1 MTIQTSKRVVLEGR
15 EGVCKNVLFVRTDEE
30 FNIHVNEHLAEIKAM
45 DIEYLKNGHEICA
58 CSLCNFDSKNTEL
71 IKKHLAQHTVSP
83 KTVGGKKSKSENEA
97 LLKSKNWQDAYDE
110 EGNPLY
116 DTTASEGSSDKE

>member
-1 MTIQTSKRVVLEGR
+1 M
-15 EGVCKNVLFVRTDEE
+15 
-30 FNIHVNEHLAEIKAM
+30 
-45 DIEYLKNGHEICA
+45 KNGHEIFA
-58 CSLCNFDSKNTEL
+58 CSLCDFESNNTEL

-83 KTVGGKKSKSENEA
+83 KKVSKQISKSENEA

-116 DTTASEGSSDKE
+116 DTTASEGSSDEE